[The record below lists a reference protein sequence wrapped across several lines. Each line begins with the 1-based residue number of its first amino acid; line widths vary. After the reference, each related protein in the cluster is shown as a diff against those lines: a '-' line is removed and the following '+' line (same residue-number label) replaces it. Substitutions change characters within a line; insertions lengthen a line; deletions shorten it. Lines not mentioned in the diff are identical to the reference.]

1 MESRMEKYYKE
12 DLSEFNRIK
21 KNEKLYK
28 DIPKPIKTSQNF
40 FIANKH

>member
-28 DIPKPIKTSQNF
+28 TLGMTIGLAIV
-40 FIANKH
+40 ILLA

>member
-28 DIPKPIKTSQNF
+28 RTYIKGIIINEKEKTF
-40 FIANKH
+40 